1 MIPNEHNYLAI
12 YDIRFIVRLQAGLSL
27 IQTIVVTLI
36 LTAGAL
42 MFQKITSDL
51 VIKPIEHMIERVN
64 HISKDPLQAAHE
76 EEERLLFE
84 QMQEQDTEKL
94 QDEHDEKIPKNY

>member
-1 MIPNEHNYLAI
+1 MSSAIIPSKNYYLAI
-12 YDIRFIVRLQAGLSL
+12 YDIRSIVHLQAALSL
-27 IQTIVVTLI
+27 LQTIVVCLI
-36 LTAGAL
+36 LTAGAI

-64 HISKDPLQAAHE
+64 HISKDPLKAAHE

-84 QMQEQDTEKL
+84 
-94 QDEHDEKIPKNY
+94 

>member
-1 MIPNEHNYLAI
+1 MIPNEHNYLAV
-12 YDIRFIVRLQAGLSL
+12 YDIRFIVKLQAGLSL

-84 QMQEQDTEKL
+84 
-94 QDEHDEKIPKNY
+94 

>member
-1 MIPNEHNYLAI
+1 M
-12 YDIRFIVRLQAGLSL
+12 
-27 IQTIVVTLI
+27 I

-64 HISKDPLQAAHE
+64 HISKDPLKAAHE

-84 QMQEQDTEKL
+84 
-94 QDEHDEKIPKNY
+94 